1 MVALAQLS
9 PSERALNKRVNEIII
24 SLLNFKMRLYPT
36 QSQERHLEEVLE
48 INRLVYNYFV
58 TNNFKSRND
67 MNYALIEL
75 KEQQPV
81 LRQYHSKML
90 QMISTKVAGA
100 RSALYELKHRGHEAG
115 SGELQLLKPGECNS
129 FVYNQSGY
137 RIDTCADGGQALLYL
152 TRIGHIEIR
161 VHRRLYDIAQVTVVK
176 KAGRWYAILAC
187 KVMRRNQCSLKYERT
202 VGIDVGVKNYVYD
215 SDGNHVENPLFLS
228 KELKPLRR
236 VQRKV
241 SRRKKG
247 SSNYKKA
254 VSSLQ
259 LLHMRIANK
268 RRDFLHKLS
277 NYYSKRYD
285 VIFLERLRLNNMNK
299 NHCLARHVMDSSWG
313 TFGQLLQY
321 KANRV
326 VDIDPYHTT
335 VDCSGCGN
343 KVPKTLAIRLHE
355 CNTCGAI
362 LDRDYNSSMVI
373 HDRGRV
379 LLNLPMRHREVTP
392 VETRSRVLEAGTSP
406 HPLGVGS

>member
-1 MVALAQLS
+1 M
-9 PSERALNKRVNEIII
+9 

-36 QSQERHLEEVLE
+36 ESQERRLEAVLE
-48 INRLVYNYFV
+48 VIRIVYNYFV
-58 TNNFKSRND
+58 LNKFRSRND
-67 MNYALIEL
+67 MNYALTEL
-75 KEQQPV
+75 KEQHPA

-100 RSALYELKHRGHEAG
+100 QCALYELKQRGHEAG

-137 RIDTCADGGQALLYL
+137 RIDTCADGNQALLHL
-152 TRIGHIEIR
+152 ARIGRIEIR
-161 VHRRLYDIAQVTVVK
+161 VHRRLYDVAQVTISK
-176 KAGRWYAILAC
+176 QAGKWYGILAC
-187 KVMRRNQCSLKYERT
+187 KVMRRKRCSLRCERT

-215 SDGNHVENPLFLS
+215 SDGNHVDNPLFLS
-228 KELKPLRR
+228 KELKPLRK

-241 SRRKKG
+241 ARRKKG

-254 VSSLQ
+254 VSWHRR
-259 LLHMRIANK
+259 LHMRIANK

-285 VIFLERLRLNNMNK
+285 VVFLERLRLNNMNK
-299 NHCLARHVMDSSWG
+299 NHCLARHIMDSSWG

-321 KANRV
+321 KANRIV
-326 VDIDPYHTT
+326 EVDAHNTT
-335 VDCSGCGN
+335 VECSKCGN
-343 KVPKTLAIRLHE
+343 KVPKTLAIRIHE
-355 CNTCGAI
+355 CDVCGAV
-362 LDRDYNSSMVI
+362 LDRDHNSSMVI
-373 HDRGRV
+373 HDRGRA

-392 VETRSRVLEAGTSP
+392 VETLSRVLEAGTSP